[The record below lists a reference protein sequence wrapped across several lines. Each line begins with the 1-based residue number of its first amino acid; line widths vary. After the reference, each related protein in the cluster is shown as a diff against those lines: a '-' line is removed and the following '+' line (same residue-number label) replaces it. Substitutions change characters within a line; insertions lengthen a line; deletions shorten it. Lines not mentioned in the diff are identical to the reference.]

1 MTRVKNIGNYAFKIR
16 LKQKNKVIKT
26 QPLLTGYRE
35 IGGEIESVVG
45 QNRAVSNGTA
55 RAVM

>member
-1 MTRVKNIGNYAFKIR
+1 MFKIR
-16 LKQKNKVIKT
+16 LKRKNKVIKT

-35 IGGEIESVVG
+35 IAGEIESVVG
-45 QNRAVSNGTA
+45 QNRTDSNDTA